1 MSKPFHKD
9 SILTK
14 KDLNSTWQSYSRCNL
29 ERLKLWDCD
38 KRTLNQEARLGIS
51 IFNCINKGVDG
62 LHIKNHVRHSCRNEY
77 PKVIQDLRNKFSS
90 PNTEAAEQTFL
101 WLGKFKKIINSMDKR
116 KHHFFLHCLV
126 KERNKYTQYCLENRK
141 KIVLPKIQSDKFLL
155 YPVD

>member
-1 MSKPFHKD
+1 M
-9 SILTK
+9 
-14 KDLNSTWQSYSRCNL
+14 
-29 ERLKLWDCD
+29 
-38 KRTLNQEARLGIS
+38 GIS
-51 IFNCINKGVDG
+51 IFNRIDKGVDG
-62 LHIKNHVRHSCRNEY
+62 LHIKNHVRHSCRSEY

-141 KIVLPKIQSDKFLL
+141 KIILPKLQNDKFLL
-155 YPVD
+155 SPVD

>member
-14 KDLNSTWQSYSRCNL
+14 KDLTSTWQSYSRCNL

-51 IFNCINKGVDG
+51 IFNRINKGVDG

-77 PKVIQDLRNKFSS
+77 PKVIQDLRNKFSR

-126 KERNKYTQYCLENRK
+126 KECNKYTQYCLENRK

-155 YPVD
+155 SPVD